1 MRKNL
6 FEDDTDESPRPIKR
20 RSFGEDTIEWII
32 RENRLRGEKEDCKK
46 RGTPKNKCNNYSHT
60 KI

>member
-20 RSFGEDTIEWII
+20 RSFGEDTIEW
-32 RENRLRGEKEDCKK
+32 LLEKT
-46 RGTPKNKCNNYSHT
+46 G
-60 KI
+60 